1 MKRLFVIAA
10 LVVALVP
17 AAAFANSAQMNT
29 GCGLGALAWQGK
41 ADTTLFQIFQA
52 TTNGTF
58 WSQTFGITFG
68 TSNCTQPARFVKS
81 ERLIEFVR
89 ANMDGLAKDI
99 AAGRGE
105 SLSTLAELMQVPQAE
120 RTGFNKTLQANF
132 AKIYPSAEVEMAH
145 VVDTIVSVASKG

>member
-1 MKRLFVIAA
+1 MKKLL
-10 LVVALVP
+10 LVVALTMAIVP
-17 AAAFANSAQMNT
+17 TAAFANGAQMNT

-81 ERLIEFVR
+81 ERLNEFVR
-89 ANMDGLAKDI
+89 ANMDVLAKDI
-99 AAGRGE
+99 AVGRGE
-105 SLSTLAELMQVPQAE
+105 SLSTLAELMAVPQAE
-120 RTGFNKTLQANF
+120 RTAFNQTLQANF
-132 AKIYPSAEVEMAH
+132 AKIFPTSTVEMAH
-145 VVDTIVSVASKG
+145 VVDTIVSVSARG